1 MDRKDAE
8 PLSNVIRQYLRAIGA
23 EARISEIRAMQKWD
37 EVVGRVISRDT
48 IDIDLRQGVLTVKF
62 KSPLIR
68 NEIMARRT
76 EIIRKMN
83 EAAGQAMV
91 NVLNVK

>member
-48 IDIDLRQGVLTVKF
+48 MDIDLRQGVLTVKF

-68 NEIMARRT
+68 NEIMSRRS
-76 EIIRKMN
+76 EIIRKIN
-83 EAAGQAMV
+83 EAACEQI
-91 NVLNVK
+91 VKQLVVK